1 MRSVRHADCG
11 SGDSP
16 DFTWQ
21 GTGGDFERATT
32 SQQRAIPEC
41 KLHLSSMNLAGSF
54 WVNAFGTHLG
64 NQASPIDAILE
75 RSDFTL
81 QELLAQD
88 DIIQECKALNGA
100 LIE

>member
-1 MRSVRHADCG
+1 VPPQLDHFEQMRHSRVLLHR
-11 SGDSP
+11 
-16 DFTWQ
+16 
-21 GTGGDFERATT
+21 
-32 SQQRAIPEC
+32 PE
-41 KLHLSSMNLAGSF
+41 SMNLAGSF